1 MRIKKNDTV
10 LVITGQ
16 YKGRTG
22 RVVWVD
28 TKKNRVLVEGVN
40 KKSKHQRPTQKS
52 PKGGIVTIEAPVHL
66 SNVSLF
72 VKGDDGKPKATRVAR
87 KIVVDG
93 GKEHRVRV
101 SRLTGE
107 EL

>member
-10 LVITGQ
+10 LMITGQ

-28 TKKNRVLVEGVN
+28 TKKSRVLVEGVN
-40 KKSKHQRPTQKS
+40 KKQKHQRPTQKS
-52 PKGGIVTIEAPVHL
+52 PKGGIVTIEAPVHI
-66 SNVSLF
+66 SNVALF
-72 VKGDDGKPKATRVAR
+72 VKGEDGKPQATRVSTKTITDSG
-87 KIVVDG
+87 KIR
-93 GKEHRVRV
+93 RVRV
-101 SRLTGE
+101 SKLTGE

>member
-1 MRIKKNDTV
+1 MRIKKNDNV

-16 YKGRTG
+16 YKGKTG

-40 KKSKHQRPTQKS
+40 KKRKHQRPTQKS
-52 PKGGIVTIEAPVHL
+52 PKGGIITIEAPIDM

-72 VKGDDGKPKATRVAR
+72 IKGEDGKPKATRVAY
-87 KIVVDG
+87 KVITDG
-93 GKEHRVRV
+93 GKARRVRT

>member
-10 LVITGQ
+10 LVTTGQ
-16 YKGRTG
+16 YKGKTG

-40 KKSKHQRPTQKS
+40 KKQKHQRPTQKS
-52 PKGGIVTIEAPVHL
+52 PKGGIVQIEAPIHI

-72 VKGDDGKPKATRVAR
+72 VKGEDGKPKATRISR
-87 KIVVDG
+87 KIVLDG
-93 GKEHRVRV
+93 GKKTSVRV

>member
-28 TKKNRVLVEGVN
+28 TKKSRVLVEGVN
-40 KKSKHQRPTQKS
+40 KKQKHQRPTQKS
-52 PKGGIVTIEAPVHL
+52 PKGGIVTIEAPVHI
-66 SNVSLF
+66 SNVALF
-72 VKGDDGKPKATRVAR
+72 VKGEDGKPKATRVST
-87 KIVVDG
+87 KSITDG
-93 GKEHRVRV
+93 GKVRRVRV
-101 SRLTGE
+101 SKLTGE

>member
-10 LVITGQ
+10 LVLTGQ
-16 YKGRTG
+16 YKGKTG

-40 KKSKHQRPTQKS
+40 KKQKHQKPTQKS
-52 PKGGIVTIEAPVHL
+52 PKGGVITIEAPIHI

-72 VKGDDGKPKATRVAR
+72 VKGEDGKPRATRVST
-87 KIVVDG
+87 KIVRDS
-93 GKEHRVRV
+93 GKDTRVRV

>member
-16 YKGRTG
+16 YKGKTG
-22 RVVWVD
+22 RVVWVN
-28 TKKNRVLVEGVN
+28 TKKKRVLVEGVN

-52 PKGGIVTIEAPVHL
+52 PKGGIITIEAPIDL

-72 VKGDDGKPKATRVAR
+72 IKGEDGKPKATRVAH
-87 KIVVDG
+87 KIISES
-93 GKEHRVRV
+93 GKPRRIRI